1 MSCIAIIPA
10 RAGSKGLPGK
20 NTALIEGKSLIQLA
34 IETALSVPQI
44 TRVVVT
50 SDDVSIQKI
59 SNDLGVEVVV
69 RPAELAQ
76 DNSPIESAILHA
88 LAELKL
94 APTSTDVL
102 TIIQPTSPLR
112 DKQLLATSISNFIQ
126 NGSQG
131 SLFGVVEVE
140 HHPAKMLVVD
150 GEFVVPFTKVEDLS
164 APRQRLGRVVRQSGS
179 IYITN
184 LQQFLS
190 LGTLFINPV
199 GWVAVDDAEAIDI
212 DSLSDLEYA
221 RKFSREKH
229 KQLNRST
236 DQP

>member
-20 NTALIEGKSLIQLA
+20 NTALIEGKSLVQLA
-34 IETALSVPQI
+34 IETALSIPEI

-50 SDDVSIQKI
+50 SDDVPVQKI
-59 SNDLGVEVVV
+59 ASDLGAEVVV

-88 LAELKL
+88 LASLNL
-94 APTSTDVL
+94 DPTSTDVL
-102 TIIQPTSPLR
+102 TVIQPTSPLR
-112 DKQLLATSISNFIQ
+112 DKQLLATSISNFIK

-131 SLFGVVEVE
+131 SVFGVVEVE
-140 HHPAKMLVVD
+140 HHPAKMLVINGD
-150 GEFVVPFTKVEDLS
+150 FVVPFTKVEDLS
-164 APRQRLGRVVRQSGS
+164 APRQQLNRVVRQSGS

-199 GWVAVDDAEAIDI
+199 GWVAVSGAEAIDI
-212 DSLSDLEYA
+212 DTAQDLALAQETA
-221 RKFSREKH
+221 REIANK
-229 KQLNRST
+229 LV
-236 DQP
+236 

>member
-1 MSCIAIIPA
+1 MTCIAIIPA

-20 NTALIEGKSLIQLA
+20 NTALIDGKSLVQLA
-34 IETALSVPQI
+34 IESALSIPEI

-50 SDDVSIQKI
+50 SDDVSVQKI
-59 SNDLGVEVVV
+59 ALNLGAEVVV

-88 LAELKL
+88 LAEIHLDTK
-94 APTSTDVL
+94 PTDVL
-102 TIIQPTSPLR
+102 TVIQPTSPLR
-112 DKQLLATSISNFIQ
+112 DRQLLATSISNFMK

-131 SLFGVVEVE
+131 SVFGVVEVE
-140 HHPAKMLVVD
+140 QHPAKMLVVNGD
-150 GEFVVPFTKVEDLS
+150 FVVPFTKVEDLS
-164 APRQRLGRVVRQSGS
+164 APRQQLDRVVRQSGS

-199 GWVAVDDAEAIDI
+199 KWVAVSGAEAIDI
-212 DSLSDLEYA
+212 DTAQDLALAQETA
-221 RKFSREKH
+221 RELANK
-229 KQLNRST
+229 LV
-236 DQP
+236 

>member
-20 NTALIEGKSLIQLA
+20 NTALIEGKSLVQLA
-34 IETALSVPQI
+34 IESALSIPEI

-50 SDDVSIQKI
+50 SDDVSVQKI
-59 SNDLGVEVVV
+59 ASDSGAEVVV

-76 DNSPIESAILHA
+76 DHSSIESAILHA
-88 LAELKL
+88 LAELNL
-94 APTSTDVL
+94 DPTSTDVL
-102 TIIQPTSPLR
+102 TVIQPTSPLR
-112 DKQLLATSISNFIQ
+112 DKQLLATSISNFIK

-140 HHPAKMLVVD
+140 HHPAKMLVVN

-164 APRQRLGRVVRQSGS
+164 APRQQLDRVVRQSGS

-199 GWVAVDDAEAIDI
+199 GWVAVSGAEAIDI
-212 DSLSDLEYA
+212 DTAQDLALAQKTA
-221 RKFSREKH
+221 RELANK
-229 KQLNRST
+229 LV
-236 DQP
+236 

>member
-20 NTALIEGKSLIQLA
+20 NTALIEGKSLVQLA
-34 IETALSVPQI
+34 IESALSIPEI

-50 SDDVSIQKI
+50 SDDVSVQNIA
-59 SNDLGVEVVV
+59 SDLGAEVVV
-69 RPAELAQ
+69 RPAGLAQ

-88 LAELKL
+88 LAELNL
-94 APTSTDVL
+94 DPTSTDVL
-102 TIIQPTSPLR
+102 TVIQPTSPLR
-112 DKQLLATSISNFIQ
+112 DKQLLATSISNFIK

-140 HHPAKMLVVD
+140 HHPAKMLVVN

-164 APRQRLGRVVRQSGS
+164 APRQQLDRVVRQSGS

-199 GWVAVDDAEAIDI
+199 GWVAVSGAEAIDI
-212 DSLSDLEYA
+212 DTAQDLALAQETA
-221 RKFSREKH
+221 RELANK
-229 KQLNRST
+229 LV
-236 DQP
+236 

>member
-20 NTALIEGKSLIQLA
+20 NTALIEGKSLVQLA
-34 IETALSVPQI
+34 IESALSIPEI

-50 SDDVSIQKI
+50 SDDVSVQKI
-59 SNDLGVEVVV
+59 ASDLGAEVVV
-69 RPAELAQ
+69 RPAGLAQ

-88 LAELKL
+88 LAELDL
-94 APTSTDVL
+94 DPTSTDVL
-102 TIIQPTSPLR
+102 TVIQPTSPLR
-112 DKQLLATSISNFIQ
+112 DKQLLATSISNFIK

-140 HHPAKMLVVD
+140 HHPAKMLVVN

-164 APRQRLGRVVRQSGS
+164 APRQQLDRVVRQSGS

-199 GWVAVDDAEAIDI
+199 GWVAVSGAEAIDI
-212 DSLSDLEYA
+212 DTAQDLALAQETA
-221 RKFSREKH
+221 RELANK
-229 KQLNRST
+229 LV
-236 DQP
+236 

>member
-20 NTALIEGKSLIQLA
+20 NTALIEGKSLVQLA
-34 IETALSVPQI
+34 IETALSIPEI

-50 SDDVSIQKI
+50 SDDVSAQKI
-59 SNDLGVEVVV
+59 ASDLGAEIVV

-88 LAELKL
+88 LAELNL
-94 APTSTDVL
+94 DPTSTDVL
-102 TIIQPTSPLR
+102 TVIQPTSPLR
-112 DKQLLATSISNFIQ
+112 DKQLLATSISNFIK

-131 SLFGVVEVE
+131 SVFGIVEVE
-140 HHPAKMLVVD
+140 HHPAKMLVVN

-164 APRQRLGRVVRQSGS
+164 APRQQLQRVVRQSGS

-199 GWVAVDDAEAIDI
+199 GWVAVSGAEAIDI
-212 DSLSDLEYA
+212 DTAQDLALAQETA
-221 RKFSREKH
+221 REIANK
-229 KQLNRST
+229 LV
-236 DQP
+236 

>member
-20 NTALIEGKSLIQLA
+20 NIALIDGKSLVQLA
-34 IETALSVPQI
+34 IETALSIPDI
-44 TRVVVT
+44 TQVVVT
-50 SDDVSIQKI
+50 SDDVSVQKI
-59 SNDLGVEVVV
+59 ASDLGAEVVV

-88 LAELKL
+88 LAALNID
-94 APTSTDVL
+94 PTSTDVL
-102 TIIQPTSPLR
+102 TVIQPTSPLR
-112 DKQLLATSISNFIQ
+112 DKQLLATSISNFIK

-131 SLFGVVEVE
+131 SVFGVVEIE

-164 APRQRLGRVVRQSGS
+164 APRQQLQRVVRQSGS

-199 GWVAVDDAEAIDI
+199 GWVAVSGAEAIDI
-212 DSLSDLEYA
+212 DTAQDLALAQETA
-221 RKFSREKH
+221 REIANK
-229 KQLNRST
+229 LV
-236 DQP
+236 

>member
-20 NTALIEGKSLIQLA
+20 NTALIEGKSLVQLA
-34 IETALSVPQI
+34 IESALSIPEI

-50 SDDVSIQKI
+50 SDDVSVQKI
-59 SNDLGVEVVV
+59 ASDLGAEVVV
-69 RPAELAQ
+69 RPAGLAQ

-88 LAELKL
+88 LAALNL
-94 APTSTDVL
+94 DPTSTDVL
-102 TIIQPTSPLR
+102 TVIQPTSPLR
-112 DKQLLATSISNFIQ
+112 DKQLLATSISNFIK

-131 SLFGVVEVE
+131 SVFGVVEVE
-140 HHPAKMLVVD
+140 HHPAKMLVIN

-164 APRQRLGRVVRQSGS
+164 APRQQLNRVVRQSGS

-199 GWVAVDDAEAIDI
+199 GWVAVSGAEAIDI
-212 DSLSDLEYA
+212 DTAQDLALAQETA
-221 RKFSREKH
+221 REIANK
-229 KQLNRST
+229 LV
-236 DQP
+236 

>member
-20 NTALIEGKSLIQLA
+20 NTALIDGKSLVQLA
-34 IETALSVPQI
+34 IESALSIPEI

-50 SDDVSIQKI
+50 SDDVSVQKTAL
-59 SNDLGVEVVV
+59 DLGAEVVV

-88 LAELKL
+88 LHSLNLK
-94 APTSTDVL
+94 TTVRDVL
-102 TIIQPTSPLR
+102 TVIQPTSPLR
-112 DKQLLATSISNFIQ
+112 DKQLLATSISNFIK

-131 SLFGVVEVE
+131 SVFGVVEVE
-140 HHPAKMLVVD
+140 HHPAKMLVVNGD
-150 GEFVVPFTKVEDLS
+150 LVVPFTKVEDLS
-164 APRQRLGRVVRQSGS
+164 APRQQLDRVVRQSGS

-199 GWVAVDDAEAIDI
+199 GWVAVSGAEAIDI
-212 DSLSDLEYA
+212 DTAQDLALAQETA
-221 RKFSREKH
+221 RELANK
-229 KQLNRST
+229 LV
-236 DQP
+236 

>member
-20 NTALIEGKSLIQLA
+20 NTALVEGKSLVQLA
-34 IETALSVPQI
+34 IESALSIPEI

-50 SDDVSIQKI
+50 SDDVPVQKI
-59 SNDLGVEVVV
+59 ASDLGAEVVV

-88 LAELKL
+88 LASLNL
-94 APTSTDVL
+94 DPTSTDVL
-102 TIIQPTSPLR
+102 TVIQPTSPLR
-112 DKQLLATSISNFIQ
+112 DKQLLATSISNFIK

-131 SLFGVVEVE
+131 SVFGVVEVE
-140 HHPAKMLVVD
+140 HHPAKMLVINGD
-150 GEFVVPFTKVEDLS
+150 FVVPFTKVEDLS
-164 APRQRLGRVVRQSGS
+164 APRQQLNRVVRQSGS

-184 LQQFLS
+184 LQQFIS

-199 GWVAVDDAEAIDI
+199 GWVAVSGAEAIDI
-212 DSLSDLEYA
+212 DTAQDLALAQETA
-221 RKFSREKH
+221 RKLANK
-229 KQLNRST
+229 LV
-236 DQP
+236 

>member
-20 NTALIEGKSLIQLA
+20 NTALIDGKSLVQLA
-34 IETALSVPQI
+34 IESALSIPEI

-50 SDDVSIQKI
+50 SDDVSVQRIAL
-59 SNDLGVEVVV
+59 DLGAEVVV

-88 LAELKL
+88 LAEIHLDTK
-94 APTSTDVL
+94 PTDVL
-102 TIIQPTSPLR
+102 TVIQPTSPLR
-112 DKQLLATSISNFIQ
+112 DRQLLATSISNFMK

-131 SLFGVVEVE
+131 SVFGVVEVE
-140 HHPAKMLVVD
+140 HHPAKMLVVNGD
-150 GEFVVPFTKVEDLS
+150 FVVPFTKVEDLS
-164 APRQRLGRVVRQSGS
+164 APRQQLDRVVRQSGS

-190 LGTLFINPV
+190 LGTLFISPV
-199 GWVAVDDAEAIDI
+199 KWVAVSGAEAIDI
-212 DSLSDLEYA
+212 DTAQDLALA
-221 RKFSREKH
+221 RELANK
-229 KQLNRST
+229 LI
-236 DQP
+236 

>member
-20 NTALIEGKSLIQLA
+20 NTALIEGKSLVQLA
-34 IETALSVPQI
+34 IESALSIPEI

-50 SDDVSIQKI
+50 SDDVSVQKI
-59 SNDLGVEVVV
+59 ASDLGAEVVV
-69 RPAELAQ
+69 RPAGLAQ

-88 LAELKL
+88 LAELNL
-94 APTSTDVL
+94 DPTSTDVL
-102 TIIQPTSPLR
+102 TVIQPTSPLR
-112 DKQLLATSISNFIQ
+112 DKQLLATSISNFIK

-140 HHPAKMLVVD
+140 HHPAKMLLVN

-164 APRQRLGRVVRQSGS
+164 APRQQLDRVVRQSGS

-199 GWVAVDDAEAIDI
+199 GWVAVSGAEAIDI
-212 DSLSDLEYA
+212 DTAQDLALAQETA
-221 RKFSREKH
+221 RELANK
-229 KQLNRST
+229 LV
-236 DQP
+236 

>member
-1 MSCIAIIPA
+1 MTCIAIIPA

-20 NTALIEGKSLIQLA
+20 NTALIEGKSLVQLA
-34 IETALSVPQI
+34 IESALSIPEI

-50 SDDVSIQKI
+50 SDDVSVQKI
-59 SNDLGVEVVV
+59 ALDLGAEVVV

-88 LAELKL
+88 LAEIHLDTT
-94 APTSTDVL
+94 PTDVL
-102 TIIQPTSPLR
+102 IVIQPTSPLR
-112 DKQLLATSISNFIQ
+112 DKQLLATSVSNFIK

-131 SLFGVVEVE
+131 SVFGVVEVE
-140 HHPAKMLVVD
+140 HHPAKMLVVN
-150 GEFVVPFTKVEDLS
+150 GEFVVPFTKVQDLS
-164 APRQRLGRVVRQSGS
+164 APRQQLDHVVRQSGS

-199 GWVAVDDAEAIDI
+199 GWVAVSGAEAIDI
-212 DSLSDLEYA
+212 DTAQDLALAQKTA
-221 RKFSREKH
+221 RELVNK
-229 KQLNRST
+229 LV
-236 DQP
+236 

>member
-10 RAGSKGLPGK
+10 RGGSKGLPGK
-20 NTALIEGKSLIQLA
+20 NTALIEGKSLVQLA
-34 IETALSVPQI
+34 IETALSIPEI

-50 SDDVSIQKI
+50 SDDVSVQKI
-59 SNDLGVEVVV
+59 ASDLGAEVVV
-69 RPAELAQ
+69 RPAGLAQ

-88 LAELKL
+88 LAELNL
-94 APTSTDVL
+94 DPTSTDVL
-102 TIIQPTSPLR
+102 TVIQPTSPLR
-112 DKQLLATSISNFIQ
+112 DKQLLATSISNFIK

-140 HHPAKMLVVD
+140 HHPAKMLVVN

-164 APRQRLGRVVRQSGS
+164 APRQQLDRVVRQSGS

-199 GWVAVDDAEAIDI
+199 GWVAVSGAEAIDI
-212 DSLSDLEYA
+212 DTAQDLALAQKTA
-221 RKFSREKH
+221 RELANK
-229 KQLNRST
+229 LV
-236 DQP
+236 

>member
-20 NTALIEGKSLIQLA
+20 NTALIEGKSLVQLA
-34 IETALSVPQI
+34 IESALSIPEI

-50 SDDVSIQKI
+50 SDDVSVQNIA
-59 SNDLGVEVVV
+59 SDLGAEVVV
-69 RPAELAQ
+69 RPAGLAQ

-88 LAELKL
+88 LAELNL
-94 APTSTDVL
+94 DLTSIDVL
-102 TIIQPTSPLR
+102 TVIQPTSPLR
-112 DKQLLATSISNFIQ
+112 DKQLLATSISNFIK

-140 HHPAKMLVVD
+140 HHPAKMLVVN

-164 APRQRLGRVVRQSGS
+164 APRQQLDRVVRQSGS

-199 GWVAVDDAEAIDI
+199 GWVAVSGAEAIDI
-212 DSLSDLEYA
+212 DTAQDLALAQKTA
-221 RKFSREKH
+221 RELANK
-229 KQLNRST
+229 LV
-236 DQP
+236 

>member
-1 MSCIAIIPA
+1 MTCIAIIPA

-20 NTALIEGKSLIQLA
+20 NTALIEGKSLVQLA
-34 IETALSVPQI
+34 IESALSIPEI

-50 SDDVSIQKI
+50 SDDVSVQKI
-59 SNDLGVEVVV
+59 ALDLGAEVVV

-88 LAELKL
+88 LAEIHLDTT
-94 APTSTDVL
+94 PTDVL
-102 TIIQPTSPLR
+102 IVIQPTSPLR
-112 DKQLLATSISNFIQ
+112 DKQLLATSVSNFIK

-131 SLFGVVEVE
+131 SVFGVVEVE
-140 HHPAKMLVVD
+140 HHPAKMLVVN

-164 APRQRLGRVVRQSGS
+164 APRQQLDRVVRQSGS

-199 GWVAVDDAEAIDI
+199 RWVAVSSAEAIDI
-212 DSLSDLEYA
+212 DTAQDLALAQGTA
-221 RKFSREKH
+221 RELANK
-229 KQLNRST
+229 LV
-236 DQP
+236 

>member
-20 NTALIEGKSLIQLA
+20 NTALIEGKSLVQLA
-34 IETALSVPQI
+34 IETALSIPEI

-50 SDDVSIQKI
+50 SDDVSAQKI
-59 SNDLGVEVVV
+59 ASDLGAEIVV

-76 DNSPIESAILHA
+76 DNSAIESAILHA
-88 LAELKL
+88 LAELNL
-94 APTSTDVL
+94 DPTSTDVL
-102 TIIQPTSPLR
+102 TVIQPTSPLR
-112 DKQLLATSISNFIQ
+112 DKQLLATSISNFIK

-131 SLFGVVEVE
+131 SVFGIVEVE
-140 HHPAKMLVVD
+140 HHPAKMLVVN

-164 APRQRLGRVVRQSGS
+164 APRQQLQRVVRQSGS

-199 GWVAVDDAEAIDI
+199 GWVAVSGAEAIDI
-212 DSLSDLEYA
+212 DTAQDLALAQETA
-221 RKFSREKH
+221 REIANK
-229 KQLNRST
+229 LV
-236 DQP
+236 

>member
-20 NTALIEGKSLIQLA
+20 NTALIEGKSLVQLA
-34 IETALSVPQI
+34 IETALLIPEI

-50 SDDVSIQKI
+50 SDDVPVQKI
-59 SNDLGVEVVV
+59 ASDLGADVVV

-88 LAELKL
+88 LASLNL
-94 APTSTDVL
+94 DPTSTDVL
-102 TIIQPTSPLR
+102 TVIQPTSPLR
-112 DKQLLATSISNFIQ
+112 DKQLLATSISNFIK

-131 SLFGVVEVE
+131 SVFGVVEVE
-140 HHPAKMLVVD
+140 HHPAKMLVVN

-164 APRQRLGRVVRQSGS
+164 APRQQLQRVVRQSGS

-199 GWVAVDDAEAIDI
+199 GWVAVSGAEAIDI
-212 DSLSDLEYA
+212 DTAQDLALAQETA
-221 RKFSREKH
+221 REIANK
-229 KQLNRST
+229 LV
-236 DQP
+236 

>member
-1 MSCIAIIPA
+1 MTSCIAIIPA

-20 NTALIEGKSLIQLA
+20 NTALIEGKSLVQLA
-34 IETALSVPQI
+34 IESALLIPEI

-50 SDDVSIQKI
+50 SDDVSVQNIA
-59 SNDLGVEVVV
+59 SALGAEVVV

-88 LAELKL
+88 LAELNL
-94 APTSTDVL
+94 DPNSTDVL
-102 TIIQPTSPLR
+102 TVIQPTSPLR
-112 DKQLLATSISNFIQ
+112 DKQLLATSISNFIK

-131 SLFGVVEVE
+131 SVFGVVEVE
-140 HHPAKMLVVD
+140 HHPAKMLVVN

-164 APRQRLGRVVRQSGS
+164 APRQQLQRVVRQSGS

-199 GWVAVDDAEAIDI
+199 GWVAVSGAEAIDI
-212 DSLSDLEYA
+212 DTAQDLALAQETA
-221 RKFSREKH
+221 REIANK
-229 KQLNRST
+229 LV
-236 DQP
+236 

>member
-20 NTALIEGKSLIQLA
+20 NTALIDGKSLVQLA
-34 IETALSVPQI
+34 IESALSIPEI

-50 SDDVSIQKI
+50 SDDVSVQKI
-59 SNDLGVEVVV
+59 ALDLGAEVVV

-88 LAELKL
+88 LHSLNLK
-94 APTSTDVL
+94 TTVKDVL
-102 TIIQPTSPLR
+102 TVIQPTSPLR
-112 DKQLLATSISNFIQ
+112 DKQLLATSISNFIK
-126 NGSQG
+126 NRSEGSV
-131 SLFGVVEVE
+131 FGVVEVE
-140 HHPAKMLVVD
+140 HHPAKMLVVN
-150 GEFVVPFTKVEDLS
+150 GEIVVPFTKAQDLS
-164 APRQRLGRVVRQSGS
+164 APRQQLDRVVRQSGS

-199 GWVAVDDAEAIDI
+199 RWVAVSGAEAIDI
-212 DSLSDLEYA
+212 DTAQDLALAQETA
-221 RKFSREKH
+221 RELANK
-229 KQLNRST
+229 LV
-236 DQP
+236 

>member
-20 NTALIEGKSLIQLA
+20 NTALIEGKSLVQLA
-34 IETALSVPQI
+34 IESALSIPEI

-50 SDDVSIQKI
+50 SDDVSVQKI
-59 SNDLGVEVVV
+59 ASDLGAEVVV

-76 DNSPIESAILHA
+76 DHSSIESAILHA
-88 LAELKL
+88 LAELNL
-94 APTSTDVL
+94 DPTSTDVL
-102 TIIQPTSPLR
+102 TVIQPTSPLR
-112 DKQLLATSISNFIQ
+112 DKQLLATSISNFIK

-140 HHPAKMLVVD
+140 HHPAKMLVVN

-164 APRQRLGRVVRQSGS
+164 APRQQLDRVVRQSGS

-199 GWVAVDDAEAIDI
+199 RWVAVSGAEAIDI
-212 DSLSDLEYA
+212 DTAQDLALAQETA
-221 RKFSREKH
+221 RELANK
-229 KQLNRST
+229 LV
-236 DQP
+236 

>member
-10 RAGSKGLPGK
+10 RGGSKGLPGK
-20 NTALIEGKSLIQLA
+20 NTALIEGKSLVQLA
-34 IETALSVPQI
+34 IESALSIPEI

-50 SDDVSIQKI
+50 SDDVSVQKI
-59 SNDLGVEVVV
+59 ASDLGAEVVV
-69 RPAELAQ
+69 RPADLAQ
-76 DNSPIESAILHA
+76 DNSPIELAILHA
-88 LAELKL
+88 LAELNL
-94 APTSTDVL
+94 DPTSTDVL
-102 TIIQPTSPLR
+102 TVIQPTSPLR
-112 DKQLLATSISNFIQ
+112 DKQLLATSISNFIK

-140 HHPAKMLVVD
+140 HHPAKMLVVN

-164 APRQRLGRVVRQSGS
+164 APRQQLDRVVRQSGS

-199 GWVAVDDAEAIDI
+199 GWVAVSGAEAIDI
-212 DSLSDLEYA
+212 DTAQDLALAQETA
-221 RKFSREKH
+221 RELANK
-229 KQLNRST
+229 LV
-236 DQP
+236 

>member
-20 NTALIEGKSLIQLA
+20 NTALIEGKSLVQLA
-34 IETALSVPQI
+34 IESALSIPEI

-50 SDDVSIQKI
+50 SDDVSVQKI
-59 SNDLGVEVVV
+59 ASDSGAEVVV

-76 DNSPIESAILHA
+76 DHSSIESAILHA
-88 LAELKL
+88 LAELNL
-94 APTSTDVL
+94 DPTSTDVL
-102 TIIQPTSPLR
+102 TVIQPTSPLR
-112 DKQLLATSISNFIQ
+112 DKQLLATSISNFIK

-140 HHPAKMLVVD
+140 HHPAKMLVVN

-164 APRQRLGRVVRQSGS
+164 APRQQLDRVVRQSGS

-199 GWVAVDDAEAIDI
+199 GWVAVSGAEAIDI
-212 DSLSDLEYA
+212 DTAQDLALAQETA
-221 RKFSREKH
+221 RELANK
-229 KQLNRST
+229 LV
-236 DQP
+236 